1 MLPLVLFC
9 HLEITELPTFRPNQ
23 FFWDKF
29 SEPNKDR
36 AETYA
41 HIMRE
46 IMHDMGG
53 LEYPSRETNVYDK
66 YNLEDTYYE
75 ILRKADE
82 YRGRN

>member
-1 MLPLVLFC
+1 
-9 HLEITELPTFRPNQ
+9 
-23 FFWDKF
+23 
-29 SEPNKDR
+29 
-36 AETYA
+36 
-41 HIMRE
+41 
-46 IMHDMGG
+46 MHEMGG